1 MKTLLDDFGFEC
13 EIVANGKIAI
23 EALENNYYDIILM
36 DIQMPIM
43 NGFQATD
50 YIRNVLKLTTPI
62 IALTA
67 DVTTVDFEKCK
78 TFGMNDFIAKPVDDR
93 KLFNKMINLLKKDKV
108 IQAVSKSKEGTNIK
122 YKFINMNY
130 LNLITKSNSNLKTE
144 MINLYLKQTPIL
156 LKVIRKSYLQK
167 DFETLKMTVHK
178 LIPSFSIV
186 GIDDVYLELAKKI
199 ENEITSPKLKIWIQ
213 KLENTCNQAIE
224 ELKTELK
231 KLKKI
236 NSAKS
241 KKN

>member
-1 MKTLLDDFGFEC
+1 
-13 EIVANGKIAI
+13 
-23 EALENNYYDIILM
+23 
-36 DIQMPIM
+36 
-43 NGFQATD
+43 
-50 YIRNVLKLTTPI
+50 
-62 IALTA
+62 
-67 DVTTVDFEKCK
+67 
-78 TFGMNDFIAKPVDDR
+78 MNDFIAKPVDDR

>member
-1 MKTLLDDFGFEC
+1 
-13 EIVANGKIAI
+13 
-23 EALENNYYDIILM
+23 
-36 DIQMPIM
+36 
-43 NGFQATD
+43 
-50 YIRNVLKLTTPI
+50 
-62 IALTA
+62 
-67 DVTTVDFEKCK
+67 
-78 TFGMNDFIAKPVDDR
+78 
-93 KLFNKMINLLKKDKV
+93 
-108 IQAVSKSKEGTNIK
+108 
-122 YKFINMNY
+122 MNY

-186 GIDDVYLELAKKI
+186 GIDDDYLELAKKI

-224 ELKTELK
+224 ELKIELK
-231 KLKKI
+231 NLKNI
-236 NSAKS
+236 NCAKS